1 MSFENESSKGLLYDL
16 DKAIRE
22 LNELN
27 DLLDSKINF
36 NKDSKEEIYNTIR
49 NFLDVKDIIRSKKF
63 IRYNDEIFEENSKIP
78 PNMENGTKIQT
89 ENEIGENFNKEPY
102 LAYYI
107 EQKEDTNNSNVYN
120 NNIEK
125 DYEFT
130 DHFIANPL
138 SNNFDGDNNLY
149 MLDSIYYVDNYKD
162 GSLFINNDSKLIEYN
177 LSTMINCYDYTS
189 SDSRLPMEYLDTTKS
204 PKTFGLFLDNR
215 FTLNRGFSKNTREN
229 KIFMYSN
236 TDDMNLF
243 HRVMNDDLINGIILT
258 YMSKFNGLL
267 LYSSVYSSNLS
278 DRIETNPTDFSTYR
292 YLKNRHIFTTIQ
304 LGYTADNINPI
315 FEDNSIGEEYKTYDM
330 SLYNILQNNLKNNID
345 IYFTKYPNYLVN
357 YIFNREP
364 LENENDT
371 KEIENSDKYI
381 ALNNFILSH
390 SSKDLLFKNQ
400 KDNED
405 YNNYSAVF
413 NYYRGRSFLNGKTN
427 TPLIEDMDIIS
438 YNKSFLNYFELYL
451 KTFDNLFNGED
462 NFVNDTSVYKYF
474 DFKNISDFNYGLSF
488 KDENGNEVNGIK
500 LLRYE
505 TNNNLLK
512 GGYFKIV
519 DRVDDNPSHALF
531 GYTRFEE
538 DKKAKNDNN
547 SLSIEY
553 EKPTWKDTMKRFI
566 LNNLGMFDI
575 PNYNSTINNTL
586 KNALDNFEISVD
598 IKLNNKE
605 SFSNSLLNITDV
617 ENLY

>member
-1 MSFENESSKGLLYDL
+1 
-16 DKAIRE
+16 
-22 LNELN
+22 
-27 DLLDSKINF
+27 
-36 NKDSKEEIYNTIR
+36 
-49 NFLDVKDIIRSKKF
+49 
-63 IRYNDEIFEENSKIP
+63 
-78 PNMENGTKIQT
+78 
-89 ENEIGENFNKEPY
+89 
-102 LAYYI
+102 
-107 EQKEDTNNSNVYN
+107 
-120 NNIEK
+120 
-125 DYEFT
+125 
-130 DHFIANPL
+130 
-138 SNNFDGDNNLY
+138 
-149 MLDSIYYVDNYKD
+149 
-162 GSLFINNDSKLIEYN
+162 
-177 LSTMINCYDYTS
+177 
-189 SDSRLPMEYLDTTKS
+189 
-204 PKTFGLFLDNR
+204 
-215 FTLNRGFSKNTREN
+215 
-229 KIFMYSN
+229 
-236 TDDMNLF
+236 MNLF